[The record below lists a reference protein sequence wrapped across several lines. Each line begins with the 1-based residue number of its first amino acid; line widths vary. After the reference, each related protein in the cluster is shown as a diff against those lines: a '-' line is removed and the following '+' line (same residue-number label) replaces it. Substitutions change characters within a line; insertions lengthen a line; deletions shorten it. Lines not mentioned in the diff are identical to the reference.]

1 MAATGSTSREAP
13 MAPPPL
19 CDDFADM
26 LRGTKT
32 ALVASA
38 DGGSTVTQ
46 TGAASLPDPFPVP
59 APGDCPGPVTEAL
72 IETFVIEADG
82 SCTATGTDADLIAGW
97 LPIVGSMTDRLLD
110 ALSRH
115 RIPVRWPAYLT
126 ASLTPIEQVNTD
138 PHFDDD
144 LYVEDDGVGVVAI
157 AASHAGPTIAY
168 HPLQARRATPRQP
181 LEPVEGVFERFS
193 AGAMA
198 RQHAS
203 ADRIV
208 VFPGFG
214 QLHAGPVIDEPT
226 TDPVRRLLV
235 FRAGSDPVAV
245 RRGSGPT

>member
-1 MAATGSTSREAP
+1 
-13 MAPPPL
+13 MAPPLL

-26 LRGTKT
+26 LRGTKA
-32 ALVASA
+32 ALVAIA
-38 DGGSTVTQ
+38 DGGSTVIQ

-59 APGDCPGPVTEAL
+59 APAGSTGPGIEPL
-72 IETFVIEADG
+72 FETFVIEADG

-97 LPIVGSMTDRLLD
+97 LPIVGSMTDRVLD

-115 RIPVRWPAYLT
+115 RIAVRWPAYLT
-126 ASLTPIEQVNTD
+126 ASLTPIEHVNAD

-157 AASHAGPTIAY
+157 AASHAGPTIA
-168 HPLQARRATPRQP
+168 HRPLRARRVTSTQP
-181 LEPVEGVFERFS
+181 IEPVDGVFERFS

-198 RQHAS
+198 RQQVS